1 MTEVEKEVDKMDELL
16 KKINRCNNNIK
27 LVHELLKTMD
37 EKLNSEKKESK
48 EGTENKRGI
57 GRPIG
62 TYEEKRTQYIEM
74 LNTKKIKQPKS
85 QTLQYYKIDYDEDTE
100 KYS

>member
-37 EKLNSEKKESK
+37 EKLKSEKKESK
-48 EGTENKRGI
+48 EGTENKRTI
-57 GRPIG
+57 GRPSG
-62 TYEEKRTQYIEM
+62 DYQSKRAQYLEM
-74 LNTKKIKQPKS
+74 LNSKRIKTPKE
-85 QTLQYYKIDYDEDTE
+85 QTLQDYKIDYDEETE
-100 KYS
+100 TYS

>member
-16 KKINRCNNNIK
+16 KKINRCNNNVK

-48 EGTENKRGI
+48 EGTEN
-57 GRPIG
+57 
-62 TYEEKRTQYIEM
+62 
-74 LNTKKIKQPKS
+74 
-85 QTLQYYKIDYDEDTE
+85 
-100 KYS
+100 

>member
-27 LVHELLKTMD
+27 LVNELKTMD

-48 EGTENKRGI
+48 EKTDKRPI
-57 GRPIG
+57 GRPAG
-62 TYEEKRTQYIEM
+62 NYEEKREQYLEM
-74 LNTKKIKQPKS
+74 LNTGKIKQPKS